1 MEINAFYQKIKSLH
15 RTDRTIL
22 VGIDGLGGAGK
33 STIADEL
40 LHMLEEA
47 GDPAVLLHMDD
58 LIHPR
63 CVRYNAEY
71 PEWECYYDLQWR
83 YDLLLSKI
91 LHPVRSGQSVDTV
104 LEFYQLADDSYQL
117 RTVQIPVGSIVI
129 LEGIFLQRKELAGM
143 FDLTAYVDVPEEV
156 RLQRVLKRDGYI
168 GNSSEIQAKY
178 ERRYFPAE
186 RYYVQECDPAS
197 SADLIL

>member
-15 RTDRTIL
+15 RTDRTLL

-33 STIADEL
+33 STIADGL
-40 LHMLEEA
+40 MHMLEEA
-47 GDPAVLLHMDD
+47 GYPAVLLHMDD

-71 PEWECYYDLQWR
+71 PEWECYYYLQWR
-83 YDLLLSKI
+83 YDLLLSKV
-91 LHPVRSGQSVDTV
+91 LHPARSGQSVDTV
-104 LEFYQLADDSYQL
+104 LEFYQLAGDSYRL

-129 LEGIFLQRKELAGM
+129 VEGIFLQRKELAGM

-156 RLQRVLKRDGYI
+156 RLQRVLQRDGYI
-168 GNSSEIQAKY
+168 GDSSEIQAKY

-186 RYYVQECDPAS
+186 RYYVQEYDPTS